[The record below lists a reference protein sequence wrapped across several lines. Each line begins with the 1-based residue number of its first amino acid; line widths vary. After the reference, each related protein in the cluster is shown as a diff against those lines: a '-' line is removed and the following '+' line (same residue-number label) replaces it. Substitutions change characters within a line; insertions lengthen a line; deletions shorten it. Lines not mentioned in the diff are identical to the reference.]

1 MFFHKPPLFSKNIC
15 VYNLPCLKP
24 MTSKTTMNILL
35 LNGGKSFGHSHG
47 RLNATLHDV
56 AKETLSGLGHVIQ
69 ETVIDAGYDIEAEI
83 EKYLWADAIVY
94 QMPGWWMGEPW
105 IVKKY
110 IDEVFTIG
118 HGRLYASDGRSRR
131 DAAKKYGS
139 GGLLQGRKHML
150 SLTWNAP
157 LEAFIEP
164 DQFFNGTGV
173 DNVYMHFHRA
183 NEFLGTEALP
193 TFLCNDVI
201 KAPDVP
207 KYTAAYQAHLQQV
220 FGLAG

>member
-1 MFFHKPPLFSKNIC
+1 MSNIF
-15 VYNLPCLKP
+15 
-24 MTSKTTMNILL
+24 I
-35 LNGGKSFGHSHG
+35 LNGGKQFAHSHG
-47 RLNATLHDV
+47 ELNDTLTVLAERTLHD
-56 AKETLSGLGHVIQ
+56 LGHQVQISRA
-69 ETVIDAGYDIEAEI
+69 DSDYDIAAEVQH
-83 EKYLWADAIVY
+83 YLWADTVIY

>member
-1 MFFHKPPLFSKNIC
+1 
-15 VYNLPCLKP
+15 
-24 MTSKTTMNILL
+24 MTHIDE
-35 LNGGKSFGHSHG
+35 GY
-47 RLNATLHDV
+47 DV
-56 AKETLSGLGHVIQ
+56 AEEVQKF
-69 ETVIDAGYDIEAEI
+69 
-83 EKYLWADAIVY
+83 LWADVIIY

>member
-1 MFFHKPPLFSKNIC
+1 MKNVLI
-15 VYNLPCLKP
+15 
-24 MTSKTTMNILL
+24 
-35 LNGGKSFGHSHG
+35 LNGHQYYPNIAEGKLTQLYIDTAEAFLQSKGFNVKHAKAESDY
-47 RLNATLHDV
+47 NALEEV
-56 AKETLSGLGHVIQ
+56 
-69 ETVIDAGYDIEAEI
+69 
-83 EKYLWADAIVY
+83 EKFKWADFFIIQYPVY
-94 QMPGWWMGEPW
+94 WMGTPW
-105 IVKKY
+105 IMKKY

-220 FGLAG
+220 FGRAG